1 MRFLLFD
8 RDEQYIGPLKQ
19 VISARNREV
28 LNGENVL
35 TISTLQHVEKNYR
48 ILYKDECGDWQEFII
63 RGIDEEKIEDGIKYS
78 VFAESSFYETLGDYI
93 EDKRAY
99 ETTANVAL
107 AKALEPTRWEVGI
120 VDDLGLG
127 TVNFYHI
134 SAKEAVQRIISVW
147 KCELRTRVTV
157 SGNTITHRY
166 VDLLA
171 RRGADRGKRFTYTKN
186 LINVTKTV
194 HREDVITALYGYGRG
209 QELYGE
215 DGEAT
220 GGYGRRLTFGEINN
234 GLNYV
239 ANETARE
246 IWGRNNQ
253 NGSKSH
259 VFGKVEFDDCDDQVE
274 LLNRT
279 LERLEEVSKP
289 LITYKTRVFGENV
302 SLGDDVS
309 VIDKDFVPELRLKA
323 RVIELDRDL
332 LNKHNSDILLGNFIP
347 AIQDEWHRQAEFI
360 NNFRSKQ
367 GVWDRSQ
374 IIGKDGTINAQ
385 YLEDLI
391 NEINRRMNA
400 LGGYVYI
407 SETGDGLITYDR
419 PNPEDATMAI
429 QLLGGSFRIAN
440 SKLPNGEWNWRTFGD
455 GNGFIADAFIG
466 GLLKG
471 GKVNFDLTNGTLL
484 IGDSI
489 KDYRLLFDGN
499 NLSIKLS
506 NNKSI
511 ETTLTELETGLQDYT
526 NQKTQEAIDNIETTL
541 TELETGLQDYT
552 NQKTN
557 GLREYT
563 ETLVQLTSSE
573 LSVQITDS
581 LSSLEEDLIQRF
593 QANIQATAEDLLL
606 TFTGFQDSLEDLSGD
621 IANFQTTYRLSG
633 EGLEIGRAEDPFKLF
648 LTNNKMSILDSGSE
662 VAYVSDRK
670 MFITEAEITNSFKVG
685 NHLIE
690 RYNDEITLVRWV
702 G

>member
-1 MRFLLFD
+1 MRFLLLD

-35 TISTLQHVEKNYR
+35 TISTFQHVEKNYR
-48 ILYKDECGDWQEFII
+48 ILYKDEWGAWQEFII
-63 RGIDEEKIEDGIKYS
+63 RGIDEEKTGEGIKYS

-186 LINVTKTV
+186 LINVTKMV

-289 LITYKTRVFGENV
+289 LITYKTRVLGEDV

-347 AIQDEWHRQAEFI
+347 TIQDEWHRQVEFI

-374 IIGKDGTINAQ
+374 IIGQDGTINAQ

-400 LGGYVYI
+400 QGGYVYI
-407 SETGDGLITYDR
+407 SETGDGLITYDT

-455 GNGFIADAFIG
+455 GNGFVADAFIG

-489 KDYRLLFDGN
+489 EDYRLLFDGG
-499 NLSIKLS
+499 NLSIRLS
-506 NNKSI
+506 HGKTIEESI
-511 ETTLTELETGLQDYT
+511 EDVGQDISDSQEYLRGEIDEVNAKVDDVIGLVGEEPVVNIKQQLQDAFERELE
-526 NQKTQEAIDNIETTL
+526 AINKALYGDDE
-541 TELETGLQDYT
+541 G
-552 NQKTN
+552 
-557 GLREYT
+557 
-563 ETLVQLTSSE
+563 
-573 LSVQITDS
+573 
-581 LSSLEEDLIQRF
+581 EEGILDRL
-593 QANIQATAEDLLL
+593 AA
-606 TFTGFQDSLEDLSGD
+606 LSGD
-621 IANFQTTYRLSG
+621 TAGLYIDLADQAALIESLTGKISIEGDTVLIGDAQASKGIRIKPDEIAFLEG
-633 EGLEIGRAEDPFKLF
+633 ESKVAWITGGMLYIDAGVF
-648 LTNNKMSILDSGSE
+648 LTRLKI
-662 VAYVSDRK
+662 
-670 MFITEAEITNSFKVG
+670 G
-685 NHLIE
+685 NHVFQSVE
-690 RYNDEITLVRWV
+690 GNPDITIV
-702 G
+702 GYEP

>member
-48 ILYKDECGDWQEFII
+48 ILYKDEWGAWQEFII

-99 ETTANVAL
+99 ETTADVAL
-107 AKALEPTRWEVGI
+107 ARALAPTRWEVGI

-134 SAKEAVQRIISVW
+134 SAKEAVQRIIPVW
-147 KCELRTRVTV
+147 KCELHTRVTV

-186 LINVTKTV
+186 LINVTKMV

-289 LITYKTRVFGENV
+289 LITYKTRVLGENV
-302 SLGDDVS
+302 SLGDDVY

-323 RVIELDRDL
+323 RVVELDRDL

-347 AIQDEWHRQAEFI
+347 AIQDEWHRQVEFI

-374 IIGKDGTINAQ
+374 IIGQDGTINAQ

-391 NEINRRMNA
+391 NEMNRRMNA

-407 SETGDGLITYDR
+407 SETGDGLITYDT
-419 PNPEDATMAI
+419 PDPETATMAI

-440 SKLPNGEWNWRTFGD
+440 SKGPDGEWNWRTFGD
-455 GNGFIADAFIG
+455 GNGFVADAFIG

-471 GKVNFDLTNGTLL
+471 GKVHFDLTNGTLL
-484 IGDSI
+484 IGNSI
-489 KDYRLLFDGN
+489 EDYRLFFDGN
-499 NLSIKLS
+499 NLSIRLS
-506 NNKSI
+506 HGKTIEESI
-511 ETTLTELETGLQDYT
+511 EDVDQNISDSQESLRGEIDEVNAKVDDVIGLVGEKPVANIKQQLQDAFDRELEAINKALYGDDEEEEGILERLAALTGDTAGLY
-526 NQKTQEAIDNIETTL
+526 IDLVDQSALIESL
-541 TELETGLQDYT
+541 TGKISIEGDTVLIGDVNASKGIRIKPDEIAFLEGESKVAWITGGMLYIDA
-552 NQKTN
+552 
-557 GLREYT
+557 G
-563 ETLVQLTSSE
+563 V
-573 LSVQITDS
+573 
-581 LSSLEEDLIQRF
+581 
-593 QANIQATAEDLLL
+593 
-606 TFTGFQDSLEDLSGD
+606 
-621 IANFQTTYRLSG
+621 
-633 EGLEIGRAEDPFKLF
+633 F
-648 LTNNKMSILDSGSE
+648 LTRLKI
-662 VAYVSDRK
+662 
-670 MFITEAEITNSFKVG
+670 G
-685 NHLIE
+685 NHVFQSVE
-690 RYNDEITLVRWV
+690 GNPDITVV
-702 G
+702 GYEP